1 MNTRDN
7 DIVEN
12 AAKAGNFNW
21 LGDALKA
28 AGLVGTYKGTG
39 PFTFFAPTDE
49 AFEKIPPG
57 ALRRLL
63 EDKAKLAAILNF
75 HVMPGAMYSAE
86 PRGAGLAELPGR
98 HAHDRGQRCGL
109 HRERREDHAR
119 ADRIEQRRHPPHRRG
134 DDARDHPMTPSDPDF
149 EALKSLTRL
158 SWLLNFEA
166 VATVGND
173 EDAIAPSPL

>member
-1 MNTRDN
+1 MSTRDN

-12 AAKAGNFNW
+12 AANAGNFKR

-28 AGLVGTYKGTG
+28 ANLVGTYKGIG

-75 HVMPGAMYSAE
+75 HVMPGAMYSQNLEASDTQSCQGGTLTIAANDAGFTVN
-86 PRGAGLAELPGR
+86 GARITRAQIESSNGVIHPIDTVMMPGSV
-98 HAHDRGQRCGL
+98 Q
-109 HRERREDHAR
+109 
-119 ADRIEQRRHPPHRRG
+119 
-134 DDARDHPMTPSDPDF
+134 
-149 EALKSLTRL
+149 
-158 SWLLNFEA
+158 
-166 VATVGND
+166 
-173 EDAIAPSPL
+173 

>member
-1 MNTRDN
+1 MDTRDN

-12 AAKAGNFNW
+12 AAKAGHFNW

-28 AGLVGTYKGTG
+28 AGLIGTYKGDG

-75 HVMPGAMYSAE
+75 HVMPGALLMKDLQAQDSQSCQVERSPSRPTRRAS
-86 PRGAGLAELPGR
+86 RSTARSWAG
-98 HAHDRGQRCGL
+98 
-109 HRERREDHAR
+109 
-119 ADRIEQRRHPPHRRG
+119 
-134 DDARDHPMTPSDPDF
+134 
-149 EALKSLTRL
+149 TR
-158 SWLLNFEA
+158 SKPA
-166 VATVGND
+166 MA
-173 EDAIAPSPL
+173 